1 MFLRCTVLI
10 VGGKVQLRQPK
21 VGRAKLNALIAALPP
36 TVIGMEACS
45 GAHYWARE
53 FQKHGHTVR
62 LMAPKLVTPYRMTG
76 KRGKNDAADAAA
88 ICEAMQR
95 PNMRIV
101 PIKSEDQHARLMVHR
116 ARQGF
121 ATERTACINRIRPAA
136 HGRKR
141 QWRGSGAQPYRDCR
155 CGDKGGPVGIRRPCR
170 QGGATLSPC

>member
-1 MFLRCTVLI
+1 MAIIATGIDLAKNVFAVHG
-10 VGGKVQLRQPK
+10 VDHGGVVQLRQPK
-21 VGRAKLNALIAALPP
+21 VGRAKLNVLIAALPP

-95 PNMRIV
+95 PNMRFV
-101 PIKSEDQHARLMVHR
+101 PIKSKDPQARLMD
-116 ARQGF
+116 G
-121 ATERTACINRIRPAA
+121 
-136 HGRKR
+136 
-141 QWRGSGAQPYRDCR
+141 
-155 CGDKGGPVGIRRPCR
+155 
-170 QGGATLSPC
+170 